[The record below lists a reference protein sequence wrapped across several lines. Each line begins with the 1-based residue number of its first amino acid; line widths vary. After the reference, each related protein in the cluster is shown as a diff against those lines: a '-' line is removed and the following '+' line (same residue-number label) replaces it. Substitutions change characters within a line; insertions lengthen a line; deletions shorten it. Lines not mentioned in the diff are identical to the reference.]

1 MSDKMSIK
9 WQIVLPIGLVLFIG
23 LAVMISF
30 NTYRTYTVTK
40 EDAIAHVREV
50 GMKYASRVASR
61 LENAQNTAN
70 ALAGVLEGYKEQN
83 AMPDRNVASAMLR
96 RTLKDHSQFLGVW
109 TVWEPNAFDDR
120 DAEFAGTENNDKTG
134 RFIPYW
140 NRVGGLH
147 LEVVNS
153 YEDSGNISNFYQ
165 IPLNTKSQYVTQP
178 TEYEIGGKKVAVSS
192 FCAPII
198 VDGRALGVVG
208 VDMGLKELGGIVEG
222 VKPLGTGFG
231 FIVDNKGK
239 VVAHPDKKEV
249 TKELQEVPGGDLKPE
264 GLDKIENGQA
274 HTTIQDVKGSR
285 LLEQFM
291 PIPIGDT
298 GISWSLAAVA
308 PMDKA
313 LAHARNLAWTNV
325 ALGIGLLLVVLGG
338 IWMVASRMGKRLGRM
353 SDGAI
358 QVANG
363 NYDVDVSN
371 RGYRGE
377 LLVLHQALKTML
389 ENLVA
394 NIQKA
399 EDKSRQAE
407 EESRNA
413 REAQHAAEEA
423 RQKAENAKRE
433 GMREAANRLNE
444 IVERISSASEEMAAQ
459 IEESTTGS
467 DNQRN
472 SASEVATAME
482 QMNASVLE
490 IARNASSAAEGSD
503 TARGKAEKGSEIV
516 SEAVRSINEVADK
529 TREMQQSLQD
539 LGKKAN
545 NIGEVMNVIN
555 DIADQTNLLA
565 LNAAIE
571 AARAGEAGRGFAVV
585 ADEVRKLAEK
595 TMNATKEVGEAVDSI
610 QQGTETNIQYM
621 NEAGELVEK
630 STSLSNNAGESL
642 QEIVGLVQENAD
654 QVRNIATASEEQSS
668 ASEQI
673 NTSTEEISRIA
684 SEVADSMQQSAQ
696 AISELASLS
705 GDLQNIVKEMKEEK

>member
-1 MSDKMSIK
+1 MSEKLSIK
-9 WQIVLPIGLVLFIG
+9 WQIALPIGLVLLIG
-23 LAVMISF
+23 LVAMISF
-30 NTYRTYTVTK
+30 NTYRTYNVTRD
-40 EDAIAHVREV
+40 DAVAHVKEMAR
-50 GMKYASRVASR
+50 KYASRVAIK
-61 LENAQNTAN
+61 LEDAQDKVA
-70 ALAGVLEGYKEQN
+70 ALAAVMEGYKEKN
-83 AMPDRNVASAMLR
+83 AMPDRGGANAMIK
-96 RTLKDHSQFLGVW
+96 RTLEDNPQFLGIW
-109 TVWEPNAFDDR
+109 MVWERDAFGGR
-120 DAEFAGTENNDKTG
+120 DAEYAGTEHHDDTG

-147 LEVVNS
+147 LEEVNS
-153 YEDSGNISNFYQ
+153 YADSGKTSEFYQ
-165 IPLNTKSQYVTQP
+165 IPLNTKKQYVTEP
-178 TEYEIGGKKVAVSS
+178 IEYEIGGENVFVSS
-192 FCAPII
+192 FCVPII
-198 VDGRALGVVG
+198 VNGQALGVVG
-208 VDMGLKELGGIVEG
+208 IDMGLDALNAIVTS
-222 VKPLGTGFG
+222 VKPLDSGYG
-231 FIVDNKGK
+231 FIIDNKGSI
-239 VVAHPDKKEV
+239 VAHPKQKFISKNLEELGTGKLKAEGVPRIKNGQPYTFFVDENG
-249 TKELQEVPGGDLKPE
+249 EEMLQEFVP
-264 GLDKIENGQA
+264 IE
-274 HTTIQDVKGSR
+274 
-285 LLEQFM
+285 
-291 PIPIGDT
+291 IGET

-313 LAHARNLAWTNV
+313 LVHARSLAWTNV
-325 ALGIGLLLVVLGG
+325 GLGAVLLVLVMGG
-338 IWMVASRMGKRLGRM
+338 IWFVSSRIAKVLGRM
-353 SDGAI
+353 SDRAM

-363 NYDVDVSN
+363 NYDVDTSKK
-371 RGYRGE
+371 GYRGE

-413 REAQHAAEEA
+413 REAQQAAEEA
-423 RQKAENAKRE
+423 RKKAESAKRD
-433 GMREAANRLNE
+433 GMLEAADRLTE
-444 IVERISSASEEMAAQ
+444 IVERISSASEEMSAQ
-459 IEESTTGS
+459 IEESSTGS

-503 TARGKAEKGSEIV
+503 TARGKAEKGAEIV
-516 SEAVRSINEVADK
+516 SEAVRSINEVAEK
-529 TREMQQSLQD
+529 SRQMQKSLQD
-539 LGKKAN
+539 LGGKAN

-595 TMNATKEVGEAVDSI
+595 TMNATKEVGEAVNSI
-610 QQGTETNIQYM
+610 QQGTETNIEYM
-621 NEAGELVEK
+621 NEAGDLVEK
-630 STSLSNNAGESL
+630 STSLSNNAGDSL
-642 QEIVGLVQENAD
+642 REIVEMVQENAD
-654 QVRNIATASEEQSS
+654 QVRNIATASEEQSA

-696 AISELASLS
+696 AISELAALS
-705 GDLQNIVKEMKEEK
+705 GDLQNLIKRMKEEK